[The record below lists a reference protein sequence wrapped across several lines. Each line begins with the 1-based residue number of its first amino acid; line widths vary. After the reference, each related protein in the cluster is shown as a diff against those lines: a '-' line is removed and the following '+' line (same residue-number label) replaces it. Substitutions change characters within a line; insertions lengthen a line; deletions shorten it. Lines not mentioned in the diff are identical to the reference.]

1 MTSVRRGRPGSPS
14 RTVRSRKGSGTT
26 ADERL
31 LAQIAATVRRVV
43 PGAEVIVFGSRA
55 RGEADPDSDWDV
67 LVLVDE
73 PATPAL
79 YDRIHR
85 PLYGLGL
92 ANDMVISL
100 IVQDRRA
107 WESPAVRA
115 SPLYRNVRREG
126 RWL

>member
-1 MTSVRRGRPGSPS
+1 M
-14 RTVRSRKGSGTT
+14 
-26 ADERL
+26 
-31 LAQIAATVRRVV
+31 

>member
-55 RGEADPDSDWDV
+55 RGEADPESDWDV